1 MSHPHTSGILA
12 AQRPRCGEKA
22 RKNARWNFVDLNVLE
37 IPGNPEILD
46 KNFRKSENLCQIC
59 TRSRNPGQFFL
70 GFPKSGKSRTL
81 FWVVKC
87 PSKKPLYFSPGSK
100 RLERDTK
107 CSGLIGAISAFN
119 CLYIYLSLFVR
130 SS

>member
-1 MSHPHTSGILA
+1 MVRFFDGIIALQWDSIALQTALVYLLGGGVSHPHTSGILA

-46 KNFRKSENLCQIC
+46 KNFRKSGNLCQIC
-59 TRSRNPGQFFL
+59 TKSRNPGQFFL

-87 PSKKPLYFSPGSK
+87 PSIK
-100 RLERDTK
+100 RLN
-107 CSGLIGAISAFN
+107 GII
-119 CLYIYLSLFVR
+119 
-130 SS
+130 